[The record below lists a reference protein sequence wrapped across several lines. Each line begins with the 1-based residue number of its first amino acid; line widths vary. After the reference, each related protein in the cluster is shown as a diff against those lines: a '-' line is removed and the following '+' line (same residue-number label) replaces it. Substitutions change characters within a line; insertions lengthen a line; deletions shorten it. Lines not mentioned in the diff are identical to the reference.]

1 MINPDQ
7 LRYAG
12 FWPRLGAALLDF
24 LFFLP
29 LIGFIWLGSSHVRLF
44 DLYYLLPGLAIQ
56 LFWNVWLVR
65 RFGGTP
71 GKLVK
76 GLRIC
81 KVNGEAVG
89 YREAMLRCSVDLV
102 LGMLTSIA
110 GIMAATQMTDH
121 EFGTLG
127 FAAQQDRLAVLQP
140 GWSKPV
146 MLAFQIWTWGE
157 LIVLLTNR
165 KRRALHDFLA
175 GTVVVHADSLITP
188 ENQMAETPVA
198 NPS

>member
-1 MINPDQ
+1 MINPEQ

-12 FWPRLGAALLDF
+12 FWARFASMLLDG
-24 LFFLP
+24 
-29 LIGFIWLGSSHVRLF
+29 LILTPITGLDWFGSRHFRLF
-44 DLYYLLPGLAIQ
+44 DLYVLVPLLIFQ
-56 LFWNVWLVR
+56 LFWSVWLVR

-71 GKLVK
+71 GKLIM
-76 GLRIC
+76 GLRIR
-81 KVNGEAVG
+81 KVNGEPVG
-89 YREAMLRCSVDLV
+89 YREALLRCSVDLV

-127 FAAQQDRLAVLQP
+127 FAAQQDRLAALQP

-188 ENQMAETPVA
+188 ENQVAETPVA